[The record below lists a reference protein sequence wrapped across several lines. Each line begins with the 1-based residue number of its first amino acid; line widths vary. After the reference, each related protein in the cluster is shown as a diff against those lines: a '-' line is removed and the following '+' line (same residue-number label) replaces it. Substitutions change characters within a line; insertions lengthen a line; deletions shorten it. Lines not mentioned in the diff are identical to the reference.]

1 MLSSKPSLF
10 GKLSYT
16 ADTYFMLNRFT
27 LAIKDPVIHLTFLEK
42 RRDKFNS
49 FFVPMCIVISL
60 LVLERLVTHFIKED
74 PAYGELIVKAN
85 LIFWLLLW
93 LVCARFWKDWA
104 PLLAFYPVLTYG
116 IIGNLQMYNWLPA

>member
-49 FFVPMCIVISL
+49 FFMPMCIVISL
-60 LVLERLVTHFIKED
+60 IVLERLVTHFIKED
-74 PAYGELIVKAN
+74 PGYGELIVKAN
-85 LIFWLLLW
+85 LIVWLLLW
-93 LVCARFWKDWA
+93 LVCARF
-104 PLLAFYPVLTYG
+104 
-116 IIGNLQMYNWLPA
+116 